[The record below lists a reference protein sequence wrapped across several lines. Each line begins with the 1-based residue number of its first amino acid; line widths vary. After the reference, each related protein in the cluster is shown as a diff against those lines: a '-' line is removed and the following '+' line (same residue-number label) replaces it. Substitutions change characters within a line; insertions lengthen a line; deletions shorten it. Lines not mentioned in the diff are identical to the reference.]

1 MIKIAKTEQ
10 LCSSKRVRM
19 FNSVKSNKVSEHII
33 DQIRK
38 AILEGRLK
46 PGDRL
51 PPERELMSTF
61 HVSKATLRE
70 ALRALEVLG
79 FLEIRKGASG
89 GAFIVEVDL
98 KKARDFFVNFLHF
111 KNLRL
116 GDLSEVRLLL
126 EPYAAER
133 AVSAIRKGELERLK
147 GLIAEGDR
155 LLKQTNLPEELRENE
170 IEFHRI
176 IAGLSGN
183 PILFFIL
190 DFIENLLLDT
200 KTVLKPSRV
209 FSERV
214 QRAHK
219 RIYRALIEGNGEAVR
234 QEMIQH
240 VRQVEKD
247 LLKIEKQKAEH
258 P

>member
-1 MIKIAKTEQ
+1 
-10 LCSSKRVRM
+10 M
-19 FNSVKSNKVSEHII
+19 FNSVKPNKVSEHII

-51 PPERELMSTF
+51 SPERELMKTF

-79 FLEIRKGASG
+79 FLEIRKGVSG

-98 KKARDFFVNFLHF
+98 KKARDFFINFLHF

-116 GDLSEVRLLL
+116 RDLSEVRLLL
-126 EPYAAER
+126 EPHAAER
-133 AVSAIRKGELERLK
+133 AVASIRKEELERLK
-147 GLIAEGDR
+147 ALIAEGDR
-155 LLKQTNLPEELRENE
+155 LLKQKNLPEELRENE

-183 PILFFIL
+183 PILLFIL

-200 KTVLKPSRV
+200 KTVLKPSRA
-209 FSERV
+209 FSTRV

-219 RIYRALIEGNGEAVR
+219 RIYRALIERNSETVR

-240 VRQVEKD
+240 VRQVERD
-247 LLKIEKQKAEH
+247 LLKIERQKSGH
-258 P
+258 PSWMEFNEE